1 MCDICKCAEPLKRYE
16 RSSATHAARMAAP
29 AIAATYPVDR
39 LYVVN
44 LGIDNLTVPITT
56 GWLWQ
61 LWSSGS

>member
-1 MCDICKCAEPLKRYE
+1 
-16 RSSATHAARMAAP
+16 MAAP